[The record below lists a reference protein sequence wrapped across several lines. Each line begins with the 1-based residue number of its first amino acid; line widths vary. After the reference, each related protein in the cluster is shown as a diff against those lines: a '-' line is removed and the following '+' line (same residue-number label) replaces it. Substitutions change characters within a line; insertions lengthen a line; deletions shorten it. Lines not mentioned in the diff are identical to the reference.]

1 MSFSKRCKKEI
12 LKKEPDNKE
21 LDMELLAYLYFQGSI
36 RIVKNSYQILF
47 KASENIEAR
56 YIYKIIREKYKYSP
70 AMEIQNKRKFSKDR
84 SFVVLVEDARV
95 SDKILK
101 LADRFSLYETDKFYE
116 NLKSREQKKIIL
128 KLAFLLKGSIND
140 PYRGYNLEINLQ
152 EKEEALLIGKIMED
166 FSINPKLN
174 LRNDSYCVY
183 IKDSDKISD
192 FLAIIGANKSLF
204 DLENVRAMKSIR
216 NDINRQTNFDKA
228 NIDRTVKASLRQVDA
243 INKLKEKKILD
254 NLPEDLQKIAEN
266 RLAYPYISLEEL
278 GKMMVPALSKAKVN
292 YRLQKLI
299 KLSESEEKWQAI
311 LPTFTCIQNIPFWT
325 VLQKSTN

>member
-12 LKKEPDNKE
+12 LKKEPDYKE
-21 LDMELLAYLYFQGSI
+21 IDMELLAYFYFQGSI
-36 RIVKNSYQILF
+36 RIVNNSYQILF

-56 YIYKIIREKYKYSP
+56 YIYKIIKEKYTYSP

-84 SFVVLVEDARV
+84 SYVVLVEDSEVA
-95 SDKILK
+95 DEILA
-101 LADRFSLYETDKFYE
+101 LADSYSLYEFENFYE
-116 NLKSREQKKIIL
+116 NIKSRNEKKIIL

-140 PYRGYNLEINLQ
+140 PYRGYNLEINVQ
-152 EKEEALLIGKIMED
+152 QKEEALLIGKIMEE

-192 FLAIIGANKSLF
+192 FLALIGANKSLF

-228 NIDRTVKASLRQVDA
+228 NIDRTVKAAFRQVDA
-243 INKLKEKKILD
+243 INKLKEKNILE
-254 NLPEDLQKIAEN
+254 NQAEDLQKIAEL

-278 GKMMVPALSKAKVN
+278 GKMMTPALSKAKVN

-299 KLSESEEKWQAI
+299 KLAESEE
-311 LPTFTCIQNIPFWT
+311 
-325 VLQKSTN
+325 

>member
-12 LKKEPDNKE
+12 LKKEPDYKE
-21 LDMELLAYLYFQGSI
+21 IDMELLAYFYFQGSI
-36 RIVKNSYQILF
+36 RIVNNSYQILF

-56 YIYKIIREKYKYSP
+56 YIYKIIKEKYNYSP

-84 SFVVLVEDARV
+84 SYVVLVEDSKVA
-95 SDKILK
+95 DKILA
-101 LADRFSLYETDKFYE
+101 LADSYSLYEFE
-116 NLKSREQKKIIL
+116 NFFENIKSRNEKKIIL

-140 PYRGYNLEINLQ
+140 PYRGYNLEINVQ
-152 EKEEALLIGKIMED
+152 QKEEALLIGKIMEE

-192 FLAIIGANKSLF
+192 FLALIGANKSLF

-228 NIDRTVKASLRQVDA
+228 NIDRTVKAAFRQVDA
-243 INKLKEKKILD
+243 INKLKEKNILE
-254 NLPEDLQKIAEN
+254 NQAEDLQKIAEL

-278 GKMMVPALSKAKVN
+278 GKMMTPALSKAKVN

-299 KLSESEEKWQAI
+299 KLAESEE
-311 LPTFTCIQNIPFWT
+311 
-325 VLQKSTN
+325 

>member
-12 LKKEPDNKE
+12 LKKEPDYKE
-21 LDMELLAYLYFQGSI
+21 IDMELLAYFYFQGSI
-36 RIVKNSYQILF
+36 RIVNNSYQILF

-56 YIYKIIREKYKYSP
+56 YIYKIIKEKYNYSP

-84 SFVVLVEDARV
+84 SYVVLVEDSKVA
-95 SDKILK
+95 DKILA
-101 LADRFSLYETDKFYE
+101 LADYYSLYEFEKFFE
-116 NLKSREQKKIIL
+116 NIKSRNEKKIIL

-140 PYRGYNLEINLQ
+140 PYRGYNLEINVQ
-152 EKEEALLIGKIMED
+152 QKEEALLIGKIMEE

-192 FLAIIGANKSLF
+192 FLALIGANKSLF

-228 NIDRTVKASLRQVDA
+228 NIDRTVKAAFRQVDA
-243 INKLKEKKILD
+243 INKLKEKNILE
-254 NLPEDLQKIAEN
+254 NQAEDLQKIAEL

-278 GKMMVPALSKAKVN
+278 GKMMTPALSKAKVN

-299 KLSESEEKWQAI
+299 KLAESEE
-311 LPTFTCIQNIPFWT
+311 
-325 VLQKSTN
+325 

>member
-12 LKKEPDNKE
+12 LKKEPDYKE
-21 LDMELLAYLYFQGSI
+21 IDMELLAYFYFQGSI
-36 RIVKNSYQILF
+36 RIVNNSYQILF

-56 YIYKIIREKYKYSP
+56 YIYKIIKEKYNYSP

-84 SFVVLVEDARV
+84 SYVVLVEDSKVA
-95 SDKILK
+95 DKILA
-101 LADRFSLYETDKFYE
+101 LADSYSLYEFE
-116 NLKSREQKKIIL
+116 NFFENIKSRNEKKIIL

-140 PYRGYNLEINLQ
+140 PYRGYNLEINVQ
-152 EKEEALLIGKIMED
+152 QKEEALLIGKIMEE

-174 LRNDSYCVY
+174 F

-192 FLAIIGANKSLF
+192 FLALIGANKSLF

-228 NIDRTVKASLRQVDA
+228 NIDRTVKAAFRQVDA
-243 INKLKEKKILD
+243 INKLKEKNILE
-254 NLPEDLQKIAEN
+254 NQAEDLQKIAEL

-278 GKMMVPALSKAKVN
+278 GKMMTPVLSKAKVN

-299 KLSESEEKWQAI
+299 KLAESEE
-311 LPTFTCIQNIPFWT
+311 
-325 VLQKSTN
+325 

>member
-12 LKKEPDNKE
+12 LKKEPDYKE
-21 LDMELLAYLYFQGSI
+21 IDMELLAYFYFQGSI
-36 RIVKNSYQILF
+36 RIVNNSYQILF

-56 YIYKIIREKYKYSP
+56 YIYKIIKEKYNYSP

-84 SFVVLVEDARV
+84 SYVVLVEDSKVA
-95 SDKILK
+95 DKILA
-101 LADRFSLYETDKFYE
+101 LADSYDLYEFDKFFE
-116 NLKSREQKKIIL
+116 NIKSRDEKKIIL

-140 PYRGYNLEINLQ
+140 PYRRYNLEINVQ
-152 EKEEALLIGKIMED
+152 QKEEALLIGKIMEE

-192 FLAIIGANKSLF
+192 FLALIGANKSLF

-228 NIDRTVKASLRQVDA
+228 NIDRTVKAAFRQVDA
-243 INKLKEKKILD
+243 INKLKEKNILE
-254 NLPEDLQKIAEN
+254 NQAEDLQKIAEL

-278 GKMMVPALSKAKVN
+278 GKMMTPALSKAKVN

-299 KLSESEEKWQAI
+299 KLAESEE
-311 LPTFTCIQNIPFWT
+311 
-325 VLQKSTN
+325 